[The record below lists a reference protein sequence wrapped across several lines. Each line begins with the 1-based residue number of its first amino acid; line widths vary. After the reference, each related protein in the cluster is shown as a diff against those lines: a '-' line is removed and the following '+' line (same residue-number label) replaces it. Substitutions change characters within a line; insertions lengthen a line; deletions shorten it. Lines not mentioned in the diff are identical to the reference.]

1 MSVDLWTGE
10 AFQDEARTWVAD
22 RLAEHGLRLTG
33 EWEQPH
39 ARPWSSAIRF
49 ETTAGRVWF
58 KVNGVGTAHEGA
70 LVRLVDELVPGLVP
84 EVLAVDTVRGWS
96 LSRDGGPLLRASAPP
111 ERLWD
116 AWEGVVARYAE
127 AQIVLSAHRA
137 AVLATG
143 VAEVS
148 PATTPAL
155 ARELRAELDAMPEP
169 EGGLSVEQSEQ
180 LGAVLPA
187 LDAWCA
193 ELAATGVPDSVQHDD
208 LHSANV
214 CWSGDVSTAR
224 IIDWGDS
231 SWGHPFGT
239 MLATMNSIAHHV
251 GAYVDGQPIDDPRVL
266 RVRDA
271 YLEPFTV
278 YAGRAD
284 LLRAVTLARRTGCVA
299 KALSYRA
306 AMAGTTV
313 EAQAELDFP
322 VREWLLGLLEDGDPA
337 QTPTT

>member
-1 MSVDLWTGE
+1 MSVEEWTS
-10 AFQDEARTWVAD
+10 APFHDEVRTWVGD

-39 ARPWSSAIRF
+39 ARTWSSAIRF
-49 ETTAGRVWF
+49 GTTAGRVWF
-58 KVNGVGTAHEGA
+58 KVNGVGTAHEA
-70 LVRLVDELVPGLVP
+70 SLVRLIDELVPGLVP
-84 EVLAVDTVRGWS
+84 EVLAVDASRGWS
-96 LSRDGGPLLRASAPP
+96 VSRDAGPMLRASKPP
-111 ERLWD
+111 EELWD

-127 AQIVLSAHRA
+127 AQIVLSGHRE

-143 VAEVS
+143 VVEVS

-155 ARELRAELDAMPEP
+155 ARALVAELSAASVD
-169 EGGLSVEQSEQ
+169 EGGLSDEQSQQ
-180 LGAVLPA
+180 LAGVLPA

-193 ELAATGVPDSVQHDD
+193 ELAETGVPDSVQHDD

-214 CWSGDVSTAR
+214 CWPGTLPAAR

-239 MLATMNSIAHHV
+239 MLATLNSIAFHAGVH
-251 GAYVDGQPIDDPRVL
+251 VDGQPVTDRSVL

-271 YLEPFTV
+271 YLEPFTT
-278 YAGRAD
+278 YAGRAE
-284 LLRAVTLARRTGCVA
+284 LHRAVDLARRTGCVA

-306 AMAGTTV
+306 AMAGATV
-313 EAQAELDFP
+313 EAQAEHDFP
-322 VREWLLGLLEDGDPA
+322 VREWLLGLLDD
-337 QTPTT
+337 